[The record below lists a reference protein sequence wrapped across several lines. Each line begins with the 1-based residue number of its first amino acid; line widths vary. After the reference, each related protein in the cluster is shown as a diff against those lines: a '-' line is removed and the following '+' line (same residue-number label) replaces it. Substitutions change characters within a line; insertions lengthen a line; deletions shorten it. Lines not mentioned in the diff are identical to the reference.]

1 MKSGDRMSW
10 KDAWLRN
17 MIEENIQWQYMLCA
31 EVTLFLT
38 CVPLAT
44 EVENDERNTERN
56 KKGKKNQK
64 GK

>member
-1 MKSGDRMSW
+1 
-10 KDAWLRN
+10 
-17 MIEENIQWQYMLCA
+17 MLCA

-64 GK
+64 VK